1 MARLTISADD
11 NLFERVRQAAAEKG
25 LSVNVYVS
33 HVLDLATN
41 LEYSTSSFDRV
52 SELFRAAGL
61 LAERS
66 KEGEIP
72 LRQKSGS
79 AARKAVGRGTTL
91 SENVAAN
98 RE

>member
-66 KEGEIP
+66 KERDPAEAEE
-72 LRQKSGS
+72 R
-79 AARKAVGRGTTL
+79 VGRAQSSGTWHDAL
-91 SENVAAN
+91 
-98 RE
+98 